1 MYPNYPNNRLI
12 VDGVDLSIRF
22 KMVLM
27 DGYTLSQPSPKTYTV
42 DIPGGNGKL
51 DLTEFLTGDTLYDN
65 RSQEFVFA
73 IIDVKDFEHTKT
85 EISNFLHGKAYDYQI
100 TMDPN
105 YTYHGRFT
113 VADASHTK
121 YLNGVVGII
130 QISIEA
136 DPFKFKEKQIF
147 SVEAIGGKTA
157 YFESGRMRVKPS
169 ITTSTLTKVIC
180 NNKLTT
186 IPQGTWSINDVLFTE
201 GTNEV
206 YFSSYDIRTV
216 LWGDLRT
223 DGLGVTWGGFKDKRL
238 YEWYKTNG
246 DVTTTYVY
254 YTWNDVDD
262 TTWAAH
268 SEEDWIEFART
279 TERIAEIDNVYIEY
293 DWGDL

>member
-147 SVEAIGGKTA
+147 SVI
-157 YFESGRMRVKPS
+157 V
-169 ITTSTLTKVIC
+169 
-180 NNKLTT
+180 
-186 IPQGTWSINDVLFTE
+186 
-201 GTNEV
+201 
-206 YFSSYDIRTV
+206 
-216 LWGDLRT
+216 
-223 DGLGVTWGGFKDKRL
+223 
-238 YEWYKTNG
+238 
-246 DVTTTYVY
+246 
-254 YTWNDVDD
+254 
-262 TTWAAH
+262 
-268 SEEDWIEFART
+268 
-279 TERIAEIDNVYIEY
+279 
-293 DWGDL
+293 

>member
-147 SVEAIGGKTA
+147 SVESIGGKTA

-206 YFSSYDIRTV
+206 YFSSYDIRTI

-246 DVTTTYVY
+246 DGTTTYVY